1 MPVYGQTPAHNFLSM
16 LDPRHGLAPGDPAC
30 MIEGIDVEPAP
41 LRMVLWSQA
50 LESTLVILRKWIEGE
65 DRAT

>member
-1 MPVYGQTPAHNFLSM
+1 
-16 LDPRHGLAPGDPAC
+16 
-30 MIEGIDVEPAP
+30 
-41 LRMVLWSQA
+41 MVLWSQA